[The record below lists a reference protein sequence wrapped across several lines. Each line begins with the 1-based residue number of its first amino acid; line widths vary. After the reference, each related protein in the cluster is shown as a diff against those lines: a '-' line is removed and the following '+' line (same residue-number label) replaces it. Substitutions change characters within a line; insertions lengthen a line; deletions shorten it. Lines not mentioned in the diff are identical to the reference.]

1 MALGQRVFSGVSLG
15 GAALLGAFFLPPI
28 AVPIVLVAVGALV
41 LIEFYSLLDASK
53 IPHFK
58 VVGTLCGLVLIL
70 GTWLAETHK
79 IPFGREIEPMLLFL
93 IFAAC
98 FLRQLFHVGN
108 ERAWETTAG
117 TLLGIVYGAFLLNF
131 MTKLLVEWG
140 DAQGRYLLL
149 LLVVVVKLTDVGAY
163 FTGCYL
169 GRHKL
174 IPRISPAKTWEGCI
188 GGVISGI
195 AAGLV
200 FSHLMQHR
208 AGVHVFGIV
217 PTAII
222 SFLLSIA
229 GILGD
234 LIESLFKRAAGV
246 KDSGRMILG
255 MGGILDVLDSL
266 LFAAPVL
273 YIAARIA
280 T

>member
-1 MALGQRVFSGVSLG
+1 MAHGQRLITGSLLG
-15 GAALLGAFFLPPI
+15 GGSLAAMLFLPPV
-28 AVPIVLVAVGALV
+28 AVPIVLVPVAALV
-41 LIEFYSLLDASK
+41 LIEFYSLLDASR

-58 VVGTLCGLVLIL
+58 VVGTICGVALIL
-70 GTWLAETHK
+70 GTWLSLTGR
-79 IPFGREIEPMLLFL
+79 IPFGREFEPMLLFL
-93 IFAAC
+93 MFAAC
-98 FLRQLFHVGN
+98 FLRQLFYIGK

-149 LLVVVVKLTDVGAY
+149 FLVVVVKMTDIGAY
-163 FTGCYL
+163 FTGCHL

-174 IPRISPAKTWEGCI
+174 IPRVSPGKTWEGCI
-188 GGVISGI
+188 GGVL
-195 AAGLV
+195 AGVLGGLAL
-200 FSHLMQHR
+200 SHLMQHR
-208 AGVHVFGIV
+208 AGVQVFGIV
-217 PTAII
+217 PTAVIA
-222 SFLLSIA
+222 LVLSVA

-246 KDSGRMILG
+246 KDSGSMLRG

-280 T
+280 G